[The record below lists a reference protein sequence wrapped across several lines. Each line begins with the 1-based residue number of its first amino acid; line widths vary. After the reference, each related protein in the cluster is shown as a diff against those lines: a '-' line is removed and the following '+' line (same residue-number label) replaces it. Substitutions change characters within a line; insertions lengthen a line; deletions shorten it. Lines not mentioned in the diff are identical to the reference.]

1 MIITVCW
8 WWVLQEWVHE
18 QITRVDQQ
26 RVIMDIEQELVLNT
40 ELKRLALE
48 QGRTEALREHI
59 TQLDR
64 QIDWRS
70 EG

>member
-1 MIITVCW
+1 M
-8 WWVLQEWVHE
+8 QEWVHE